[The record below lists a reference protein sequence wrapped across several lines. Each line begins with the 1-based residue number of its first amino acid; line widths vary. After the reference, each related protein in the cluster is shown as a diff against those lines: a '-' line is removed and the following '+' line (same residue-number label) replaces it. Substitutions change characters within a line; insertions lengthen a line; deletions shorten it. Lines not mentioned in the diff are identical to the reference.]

1 MKTTNL
7 LWVLAGCGSVAS
19 AIDESP
25 SDPTSWIEVC
35 NGRNHN
41 NECGKVDMSEKY
53 LGQCKTIPVGVFY
66 AKVMS
71 VKFEGLPQGS
81 CCELFEGVD
90 CTRDR
95 VKVSDA
101 VPDLGAICNFG
112 GDGGTT
118 GKTRSFAC
126 HRPEECAKLGYTQ
139 CKEVS

>member
-112 GDGGTT
+112 GDGGDDWQDQ
-118 GKTRSFAC
+118 
-126 HRPEECAKLGYTQ
+126 KLCLPSPGRMRQ
-139 CKEVS
+139 AGLHPV